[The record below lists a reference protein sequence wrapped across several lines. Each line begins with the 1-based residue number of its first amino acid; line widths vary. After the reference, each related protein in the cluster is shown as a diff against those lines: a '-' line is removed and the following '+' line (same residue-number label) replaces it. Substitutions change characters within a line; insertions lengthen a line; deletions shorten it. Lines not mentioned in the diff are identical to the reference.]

1 MAEITVINNEAE
13 RKFEIHLKGEVAF
26 LEYRFHKGD
35 IALMHTLVPD
45 KLSGNGLATI
55 LAKYALEYAK
65 ENNLPVL
72 VYCPFVS
79 GFLKKNPEY
88 NSLVKNNTN

>member
-1 MAEITVINNEAE
+1 MVINNEAE
-13 RKFEIHLKGEVAF
+13 KRFEIHLNDAVAF
-26 LEYRFHKGD
+26 LEYRYHNGD

-45 KLSGNGLATI
+45 ELSGKGLATI
-55 LAKYALEYAK
+55 LAKYALDYAK
-65 ENNLPVL
+65 ENKLPVV

>member
-1 MAEITVINNEAE
+1 MAEITVINNEAVK
-13 RKFEIHLKGEVAF
+13 RFEIHLNDAVAF

-45 KLSGNGLATI
+45 ELAGNGLATI
-55 LAKYALEYAK
+55 LAKYALNYAK
-65 ENNLPVL
+65 ENKLPVL